1 MVRGGGECGIDWY
14 DQGKL
19 TKKQNSFE
27 DLASCAEWLIANR
40 LTHPNMLAA
49 KGSSAGGTLVA
60 QTCLNMRPE
69 LFKACVLEVPFL
81 DILTCLLDSKQPLAM
96 TDYLEF
102 GNPVQSKE
110 IYESILSY
118 SPYDNLSQKE
128 YPAVFIQ
135 MSLNDPRVPAW
146 GTLKFIEKL
155 RDFA

>member
-1 MVRGGGECGIDWY
+1 
-14 DQGKL
+14 
-19 TKKQNSFE
+19 
-27 DLASCAEWLIANR
+27 
-40 LTHPNMLAA
+40 
-49 KGSSAGGTLVA
+49 
-60 QTCLNMRPE
+60 MRPE

>member
-1 MVRGGGECGIDWY
+1 
-14 DQGKL
+14 
-19 TKKQNSFE
+19 
-27 DLASCAEWLIANR
+27 
-40 LTHPNMLAA
+40 MLAA

-81 DILTCLLDSKQPLAM
+81 DILTCLLDSKQPLAV